1 MAIEIE
7 EKGRQ
12 FIETAPGSKAGKER
26 EQKVWEAVKKAFS
39 NRRGKRM
46 IS

>member
-1 MAIEIE
+1 MAVGIE

-12 FIETAPGSKAGKER
+12 FIETAPGSKGGKQG
-26 EQKVWEAVKKAFS
+26 EQKVWEAVQKAFS

-46 IS
+46 VS